1 MGSVRRHLAI
11 AASADTVWA
20 LVGAPGRLHE
30 WFPVV
35 ATEIADPPS
44 AEAAARGAVAQRW
57 ISLANGLRFEE
68 DIVTLDHSQRRFQ
81 YRIVNNGLI
90 TQHLATVD
98 VLEDGPDRCI
108 VVYSTDMEPAPM
120 ALVISGA
127 AGQGLE
133 TLKEMFEQPATTQ
146 GTTHGTTQGTT
157 TTPGEV
163 A

>member
-11 AASADTVWA
+11 AASADTVWS

-35 ATEIADPPS
+35 ATEIADPPA

-68 DIVTLDHSQRRFQ
+68 DIVTLDHAQRRFQ

-127 AGQGLE
+127 AGEGLE
-133 TLKEMFEQPATTQ
+133 TLKTMFEHATTPN
-146 GTTHGTTQGTT
+146 TTPA

>member
-11 AASADTVWA
+11 AASADTVWS

-44 AEAAARGAVAQRW
+44 AEAAERGAVAQRW

-68 DIVTLDHSQRRFQ
+68 DIVTLDHEQRRFQ

-127 AGQGLE
+127 AGQGLA
-133 TLKEMFEQPATTQ
+133 TLQEMFENQQATDTSPN
-146 GTTHGTTQGTT
+146 

>member
-11 AASADTVWA
+11 AASADTVWS

-44 AEAAARGAVAQRW
+44 AEAAERGAVAQRW

-68 DIVTLDHSQRRFQ
+68 DIVTLDHEQRRFQ

-90 TQHLATVD
+90 TRHLATVD

-127 AGQGLE
+127 AGQGLA
-133 TLKEMFEQPATTQ
+133 TLREMFENRQATDTSPN
-146 GTTHGTTQGTT
+146 